1 MNPDAAP
8 SWFANIHH
16 FGMRGE
22 VGVSLFSYSL
32 AHCCLIHFGSLSSM
46 ALHPTIKNYS
56 IARVARI
63 VPATWLNL
71 ILCTLIALYLYEIP
85 VNFNMLIAGLL
96 FINSYHY
103 STFFLPNLTVHFG
116 QSAWKFLA
124 MSSFPSFCIQSSK
137 RQGLS

>member
-1 MNPDAAP
+1 MQRQAGLQI
-8 SWFANIHH
+8 FTTLVC
-16 FGMRGE
+16 GE
-22 VGVSLFSYSL
+22 RWALVFFVLSGALLSYPFWISF
-32 AHCCLIHFGSLSSM
+32 INGTS
-46 ALHPTIKNYS
+46 HPTIKNYS